1 MFNNKE
7 YGITREEKL
16 SIAQGI
22 VTPLLKKIRADLKC
36 NLTGIWESDQDI
48 YNDQTANKLD
58 PSYSRDIHTPG
69 RHVRTRLYFTSES
82 HIYSLLTV
90 LKYGNLFEDENDE
103 QWKTAISFLNRI
115 PELNYLTQ
123 IVIMLYEDPNVEP
136 NSDKRFH
143 VELHFS
149 SGAYADFDAP
159 AYLIK
164 AQPVK
169 MNSSQNEH
177 HSDDQ
182 SSGNESRDKS
192 SPVQSSSPCAK
203 YKIINNYLNRAT
215 DKRFP
220 LKNFTK
226 RFPAKKNFKEL
237 QPLPEPNISLP
248 VDYSNNN
255 EESNP
260 NDINHGKLFFYIV

>member
-1 MFNNKE
+1 M
-7 YGITREEKL
+7 
-16 SIAQGI
+16 
-22 VTPLLKKIRADLKC
+22 TPLLKKIRADLKC

-58 PSYSRDIHTPG
+58 PSYSKDIHTPG

-90 LKYGNLFEDENDE
+90 LKYGNLFEDEYDE
-103 QWKTAISFLNRI
+103 QWKTAIGFLNRI

-123 IVIMLYEDPNVEP
+123 IVIMLYEDPNVEA

-164 AQPVK
+164 GPSTKVNASQQEH
-169 MNSSQNEH
+169 NSDEH
-177 HSDDQ
+177 
-182 SSGNESRDKS
+182 SSGSESRGKS
-192 SPVQSSSPCAK
+192 SPIQGSSPNTK

-215 DKRFP
+215 DKRSP
-220 LKNFTK
+220 LKNLTK
-226 RFPAKKNFKEL
+226 RFPTKKVFHEL
-237 QPLPEPNISLP
+237 QTLPEPNVSLS
-248 VDYSNNN
+248 VDFTQNN
-255 EESNP
+255 EESDF
-260 NDINHGKLFFYIV
+260 NDTSHGKPFLGVF